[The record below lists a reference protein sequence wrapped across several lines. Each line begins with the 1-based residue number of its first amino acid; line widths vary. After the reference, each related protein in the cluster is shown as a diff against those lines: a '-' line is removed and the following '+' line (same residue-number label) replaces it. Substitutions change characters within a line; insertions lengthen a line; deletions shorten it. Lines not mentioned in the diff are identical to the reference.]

1 MPTPLTITQN
11 TPVTY
16 GSTTIS
22 GDGDITIT
30 GNDITVQSGTIT
42 FGSVVGGAAAVS
54 PVGSLSLDSG
64 ATVGTFTT
72 DGITVVKGSPI
83 TLVPSSASV
92 TYGTAL
98 SGSVGVTS
106 SGSINSSVVAA
117 GTLSLGDSHSITI
130 TPDSTTVPSGSI
142 GHDAAAAGTFT
153 TDGITVVKGSPITL
167 VPSSTS
173 VTYGTPPSGN
183 VGISFSGSINSSVVA
198 AGTLSLGDSHSI
210 TTVGAPITITPNS
223 TTVTYGELPAAAHT
237 SVGTGASITATSTV
251 NTLAPVSVGSLSLG
265 NIFSTLAKNKYL
277 LGTAK
282 DDVLVGGTGNDILS
296 GLGGNDKLISNGGH
310 DTLTGGRGA
319 DVFVVALHNTT
330 QHSTITDFTKGSD
343 HINLI
348 GESFDHLVFKSLNG
362 GTDITDKTLGTD
374 SGHLFLS
381 HINPHS
387 ITASDFIF
395 S

>member
-64 ATVGTFTT
+64 ATV
-72 DGITVVKGSPI
+72 
-83 TLVPSSASV
+83 
-92 TYGTAL
+92 
-98 SGSVGVTS
+98 
-106 SGSINSSVVAA
+106 
-117 GTLSLGDSHSITI
+117 
-130 TPDSTTVPSGSI
+130 
-142 GHDAAAAGTFT
+142 GTFT